1 MIVPEVL
8 DYLLPNY
15 GNKPAP
21 QRRERKIYSMGVNVK
36 VSKFQVTEINLR
48 FVVQSMCCLLYT
60 STLRFSLN
68 TAISVR

>member
-15 GNKPAP
+15 GNQPAP

-36 VSKFQVTEINLR
+36 VAKFQVPEINLR
-48 FVVQSMCCLLYT
+48 FVVQSMC
-60 STLRFSLN
+60 
-68 TAISVR
+68 A

>member
-36 VSKFQVTEINLR
+36 VSKFQVPEINLR
-48 FVVQSMCCLLYT
+48 FVVQSMC
-60 STLRFSLN
+60 
-68 TAISVR
+68 A

>member
-36 VSKFQVTEINLR
+36 VSKFQVPEINLR
-48 FVVQSMCCLLYT
+48 FVVQSMCFCSIICAGFVVLFHR
-60 STLRFSLN
+60 S
-68 TAISVR
+68 